1 MQKSEENWKERSNTR
16 SFGSALKSPETR
28 ARDSSFGIERIPS
41 VDEVRGNERASSVI
55 RRETVRLGSV
65 VAVRWSNETTIGR
78 VVERAREERPR
89 ADRGW
94 WRGPRTTGERT
105 GLSPPRPSPLYHW
118 RRTSSVG
125 ANQTHP
131 RFLREDPLPLLTRG
145 PPLLPLVSGR
155 SIRIGIGRGE
165 ENFTRNVPLL
175 LSIHLPWMDRM

>member
-16 SFGSALKSPETR
+16 SFGPALKSPETR

-89 ADRGW
+89 ADHGGDLVR
-94 WRGPRTTGERT
+94 PEREPVFP
-105 GLSPPRPSPLYHW
+105 LLAPRPSTIGVGHRAWVPTKPIRAFCEKILFLY
-118 RRTSSVG
+118 
-125 ANQTHP
+125 
-131 RFLREDPLPLLTRG
+131 
-145 PPLLPLVSGR
+145 
-155 SIRIGIGRGE
+155 
-165 ENFTRNVPLL
+165 
-175 LSIHLPWMDRM
+175 

>member
-1 MQKSEENWKERSNTR
+1 M
-16 SFGSALKSPETR
+16 
-28 ARDSSFGIERIPS
+28 
-41 VDEVRGNERASSVI
+41 
-55 RRETVRLGSV
+55 
-65 VAVRWSNETTIGR
+65 AVRWSNETTIGR
-78 VVERAREERPR
+78 IVERAREERPR

-105 GLSPPRPSPLYHW
+105 GLSPPRPPPLYHW

-175 LSIHLPWMDRM
+175 LSIHLPWMDRMQLRFLSSGTRCSFPFLLPAFFRARTRGIATLFPRRLPSLSLSCFGH